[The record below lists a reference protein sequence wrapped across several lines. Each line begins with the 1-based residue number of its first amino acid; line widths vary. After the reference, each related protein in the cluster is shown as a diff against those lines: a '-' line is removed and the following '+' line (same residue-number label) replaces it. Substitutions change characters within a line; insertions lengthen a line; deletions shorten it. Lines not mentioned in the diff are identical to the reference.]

1 MKKNQWRIME
11 NLEYAYW
18 IARLPTKKMLDKRRL
33 WEFLKEV
40 LIAGEENEI
49 FRITETSKFG
59 ESDKK
64 YYFNINRGESY
75 ISFAD
80 RVLEEEGESLIWQ
93 IGDSAYG
100 GALTKLSYYGA
111 NGNVVEKELAYPASA
126 LKENRPELDEYY
138 LYPIGAI
145 VLSPVRGGAGYDDD
159 YDELM
164 DGEFIENGVR
174 YISPRL
180 MIRTNTDIW
189 FPKVMGGYDES
200 MEDRGWDTRQED
212 GKWVDPKEGE
222 WYDNSELALRHTPR
236 LNKFIQRVKQLTLNY
251 GGTWKTLHCDTAD
264 RYHSQWNEDGIIL
277 PS

>member
-49 FRITETSKFG
+49 FRITETSKFS
-59 ESDKK
+59 ENDKK
-64 YYFNINRGESY
+64 YYFNLNRGESY
-75 ISFAD
+75 VDFAD

-93 IGDSAYG
+93 IEDSAYG
-100 GALTKLSYYGA
+100 GALTRLSYYGA
-111 NGNVVEKELAYPASA
+111 NGDVEEKELAYPASA

-145 VLSPVRGGAGYDDD
+145 VLSPVRGGAGYSDD

-164 DGEFIENGVR
+164 DGEFIEDGVR

-180 MIRTNTDIW
+180 MIRTNTSIW
-189 FPKVMGGYDES
+189 FPKVMGGYDEPL
-200 MEDRGWDTRQED
+200 EDRGWDTRQED
-212 GKWVDPKEGE
+212 GEWVDPKEGE